1 MTDEAVVSGELTSD
15 YWRSRRDQLFYASC
29 IALIVTAMS
38 FAIRG
43 SLIAPLGAKFG
54 LTKEQLGLITG
65 TAFWGFALSTIIGG
79 WLCDVVGMRTLL
91 ILAFVGH
98 AVGIVT
104 TIFATSF
111 ATLFLGT
118 LAFGLANGFVEAACN
133 PLIATL
139 YPDEK
144 IKRLGQF
151 HMWFPGGI
159 VIGGLLAF
167 FIGNAKIGGDDNW
180 KVQMLTMVV
189 PLAIYGFMFMGKKFP
204 ATERTASGVT
214 MGQMFAACFTPLYII
229 LLICMSMSAATELV
243 TGQWM
248 PDILTFTTGYAGI
261 LFLCL
266 INGLMAIGRMFA
278 GEVVHRVSPI
288 GMLIVSS
295 IFSAIGMFL
304 LTRANS
310 VPSAML
316 AAVVFAVGVCF
327 FWPTMLGVVSERFPK
342 TGALGMAI
350 IGGVGSIST
359 AIWLPIVGHFYDA
372 GITKALPAGKTVELL
387 KAATPGTADAQ
398 AWAQAQA
405 EGGRTGLGILVY
417 LPVIL
422 LVIFI
427 AIYMYDKSRGG
438 YQKVVLASPQP
449 GAEEAPV
456 LAGRP

>member
-1 MTDEAVVSGELTSD
+1 MSNQAVVSDGLASD
-15 YWRSRRDQLFYASC
+15 YWRQRRDQLFMASC

-65 TAFWGFALSTIIGG
+65 TAFWGFAVSTIVGG

-98 AVGIVT
+98 ALGIVT
-104 TIFATSF
+104 TIFANGF

-159 VIGGLLAF
+159 VIGGLLAY
-167 FIGNAKIGGDDNW
+167 FIAKYNVGGADNW
-180 KVQMLTMVV
+180 KVQMLTMVI
-189 PLAIYGFMFMGKKFP
+189 PLAVYGFMFIGKKFP

-214 MGQMFAACFTPLYII
+214 MGEMFAACFTPLYII
-229 LLICMSMSAATELV
+229 LLVCMSMSAATELV

-278 GEVVHRVSPI
+278 GEVVHRISPV
-288 GMLIVSS
+288 GMLIGSS
-295 IFSAIGMFL
+295 VFSAIGMFL

-310 VPSAML
+310 GTTALV
-316 AAVVFAVGVCF
+316 AAVIFAIGVCF

-342 TGALGMAI
+342 SGALGMSI
-350 IGGVGSIST
+350 MGGVGMLST
-359 AIWLPIVGHFYDA
+359 AIWLPIVGHFYDT
-372 GITKALPAGKTVELL
+372 GIANAIPAGKTAEAL
-387 KAATPGTADAQ
+387 KAAAAGTDDAKAWALAQ
-398 AWAQAQA
+398 AA
-405 EGGRTGLGILVY
+405 GGRAGLGILVY

-422 LVIFI
+422 IFIFI
-427 AIYMYDKSRGG
+427 AIFMYDKSRGG
-438 YQKVVLASPQP
+438 YKKEVLTQHQDE
-449 GAEEAPV
+449 AESAAPTAV
-456 LAGRP
+456 